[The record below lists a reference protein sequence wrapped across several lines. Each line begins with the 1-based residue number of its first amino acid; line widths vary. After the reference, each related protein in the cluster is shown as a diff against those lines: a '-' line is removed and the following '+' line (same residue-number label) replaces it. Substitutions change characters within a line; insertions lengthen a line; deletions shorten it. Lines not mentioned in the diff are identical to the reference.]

1 MFKSLAL
8 PLGHRAPLSRAPVL
22 CPANPRQLQHST
34 GEERGCAK
42 CPLQERGDILVRK
55 GHKGVKPFKH
65 SPLLSA
71 SVSRVRKSLRESLQK
86 ANKIHLQ
93 HREMRINTGRSQ
105 VSCTPSSMSQ
115 QGLPQP
121 CRTCCSPQH
130 KGRFPCLTPQ
140 TSTLPEENASRNLSH
155 CATLAESSDKAPTG
169 YSRPKTSRC
178 RFVCPS
184 QSH

>member
-1 MFKSLAL
+1 MQNSA
-8 PLGHRAPLSRAPVL
+8 
-22 CPANPRQLQHST
+22 
-34 GEERGCAK
+34 GEERGCGT
-42 CPLQERGDILVRK
+42 CPLQERGDVFVRK
-55 GHKGVKPFKH
+55 RHKGVKASKN

-86 ANKIHLQ
+86 VDRIYLQ
-93 HREMRINTGRSQ
+93 HRQMRINTRRSQ
-105 VSCTPSSMSQ
+105 VSCSPSSKSQ

-140 TSTLPEENASRNLSH
+140 TSTILEENASRNLSH
-155 CATLAESSDKAPTG
+155 CATLAEFSDKSPTG
-169 YSRPKTSRC
+169 YSQPKTSRC

-184 QSH
+184 QSR